1 MGGIDLITTLQDLE
15 KIQVDYQTKL
25 DHFEHHI
32 LLCAGAGCI
41 SCGCAKVKT
50 QIVSELQE
58 LGLNDKVG
66 LIETGCIGLCS
77 LGPVLLILPERTFYV
92 GITPECIEQV
102 FKMHFMDGV
111 IAERFCYRDPHTKE
125 YIPCIDDLPFFKD
138 QVRIALDGCGSIDYG
153 SLDAYIATGGYT
165 SAYKAITSM
174 TQQQVIDEVKTSLLR
189 GRGGGGFPTGLKWQ
203 AGHDAVGT
211 QKYIVCN
218 ADEGDPGAFMDRS
231 IIEGTP
237 HKLIE
242 GIILSAYAIG
252 ATKGY
257 VYIRAEYPIAVNRLS
272 AAMDQAKAQGLLGQH
287 LFGSDYSFDL
297 EIRIGAG
304 AFVCGEE
311 TALMES
317 IEGHRGEPRQKPPL
331 PFQAGL
337 FGMPTI
343 INNVETLANIP
354 FIIGKGAQA
363 YTKYGTDY
371 AHGTKVFALAGDIV
385 NAGIVEVPIGIPLRK
400 IIFDI
405 GGGLRGGKGFKAA
418 QVGGPSG
425 GCITTE
431 NLDVPMDY
439 QELIAKGS
447 IMGSGGLIVMSEDT
461 CMVDTARFFMD
472 FVQDE
477 SCGKCVAC
485 RLGTKRMLEIL
496 IRITRG
502 KGKEGDVERLI
513 ELGNVIKDTAMCGL
527 GQTAPNPILSTI
539 RYFRKEYDAHILEQR
554 CPAGSCKAL
563 TVFAID
569 PERCIGCTLCAKH
582 CPAHAITGERK
593 QAHVIDVK
601 LCVSC
606 RACYD
611 NCRIGAI
618 HPVKREGLSA

>member
-1 MGGIDLITTLQDLE
+1 MSKITNLTDLTAIKSAYVEDLD
-15 KIQVDYQTKL
+15 QYQ
-25 DHFEHHI
+25 HQI

-41 SCGCAKVKT
+41 SCGCAKVSA
-50 QIVSELQE
+50 QLSIELKE
-58 LGLNDKVG
+58 MKLDRSVKLV
-66 LIETGCIGLCS
+66 ETGCIGLCS
-77 LGPVLLILPERTFYV
+77 LGPVMLILPERIFYV
-92 GITPECIEQV
+92 NLTPESLRTV
-102 FKMHFMDGV
+102 LTTHFLEHKV
-111 IAERFCYRDPHTKE
+111 AEKWCYRDPVNKQ
-125 YIPCIDDLPFFKD
+125 YIPVIDEIPFYKH
-138 QVRIALDGCGSIDYG
+138 QVRIALDGCGTIDY
-153 SLDAYIATGGYT
+153 SRLDAYIAIDGYKTLHKALT
-165 SAYKAITSM
+165 SLSP
-174 TQQQVIDEVKTSLLR
+174 QQVINEVKDSTLR
-189 GRGGGGFPTGLKWQ
+189 GRGGGGFPAGVKWQ
-203 AGHDAVGT
+203 AGRDAVGT

-242 GIILSAYAIG
+242 GIILAAYAIG
-252 ATKGY
+252 ASHGY

-272 AAMDQAKAQGLLGQH
+272 AAIDQARAAGLLGDRI
-287 LFGSDYSFDL
+287 FDTDFSFDL

-354 FIIGKGAQA
+354 YIVQNGAGA
-363 YTKYGTDY
+363 YTKYGTP
-371 AHGTKVFALAGDIV
+371 AAPGTKVFALAGDIV
-385 NAGIVEVPIGIPLRK
+385 NAGIIEVPIGLPLRK

-405 GGGLRGGKGFKAA
+405 GGGLIGGKAFKAA

-425 GCITTE
+425 GCITA
-431 NLDVPMDY
+431 NDLDVPMDY
-439 QELIAKGS
+439 LDLMQKGA
-447 IMGSGGLIVMSEDT
+447 IMGSGGLIAMSRDT

-485 RLGTKRMLEIL
+485 RIGTKRMLEIL
-496 IRITRG
+496 DRITRG
-502 KGKEGDVERLI
+502 KGREDDVDRLV
-513 ELGNVIKDTAMCGL
+513 EVGNVVRDTAMCGL

-539 RYFRKEYDAHILEQR
+539 RYFRDEYDAHILDQR

-563 TVFAID
+563 TTFEID
-569 PERCIGCTLCAKH
+569 PSLCIGCTLCARH
-582 CPAHAITGERK
+582 CPAYAITGERK
-593 QAHVIDVK
+593 EVHVIDPN

-606 RACYD
+606 RACYEA
-611 NCRIGAI
+611 CRIGAI
-618 HPVKREGLSA
+618 NPTKREAILE